1 MDMFSYFVGILEG
14 EGYIGLN
21 AKKKNSKTGEV
32 TYYSPGLTIAMC
44 DEDVIQKIADYLN
57 VSYRTYKPKGK
68 DIYKEVYRIDIA
80 GRKAYYIME
89 KVAPYLSKRRQE
101 KFKAIQEGYTPKT
114 TYKDNG
120 SGYVPK
126 PKKPIDLPFWTI
138 TIIIYTK
145 KS

>member
-21 AKKKNSKTGEV
+21 SKKKNLKTGEY
-32 TYYSPGLTIAMC
+32 TYYSPGISIAMS
-44 DEDVIQKIADYLN
+44 DEDIIQRIADYLN
-57 VSYRTYKPKGK
+57 VSYRTHRPKGK
-68 DIYKEVYRIDIA
+68 DTYKEMYRIDIG

-101 KFKAIQEGYTPKT
+101 KFKAVQEGYTPKT
-114 TYKDNG
+114 TYKDNE

-126 PKKPIDLPFWTI
+126 PKKPIDLPF
-138 TIIIYTK
+138 
-145 KS
+145 